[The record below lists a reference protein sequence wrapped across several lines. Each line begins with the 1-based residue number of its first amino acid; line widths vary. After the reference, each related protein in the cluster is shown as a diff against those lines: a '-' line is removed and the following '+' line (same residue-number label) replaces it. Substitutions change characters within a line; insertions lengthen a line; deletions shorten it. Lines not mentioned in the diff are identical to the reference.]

1 VVLPIILLIASCIL
15 SMLVTTAAN
24 EAIAA
29 PITAQLF
36 AILAPIELLA
46 ALSVTPLLQ
55 LVIYLLLYFTFTFW
69 NRSTKL
75 AELAIAAPVAI

>member
-1 VVLPIILLIASCIL
+1 
-15 SMLVTTAAN
+15 MLVTTAAN